1 MLHIYILTLISE
13 ASKAVSTV
21 NTWPGLAS
29 CHFRNKGR
37 VSGRC
42 ACILR
47 GLVYTRPTDGRPASQ
62 LHLLCVHQLLRAF
75 MSNLTA
81 MGKKNMYVIHLA
93 YAKMHCQAVR

>member
-42 ACILR
+42 ACILQ

-75 MSNLTA
+75 ISNLTA
-81 MGKKNMYVIHLA
+81 VGKKNICVIHLA